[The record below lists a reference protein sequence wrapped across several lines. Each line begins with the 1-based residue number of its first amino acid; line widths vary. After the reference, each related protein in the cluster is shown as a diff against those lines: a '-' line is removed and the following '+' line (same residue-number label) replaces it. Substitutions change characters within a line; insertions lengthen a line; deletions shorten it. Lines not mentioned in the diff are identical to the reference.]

1 MPVGLI
7 ETMQVLKVTDVDMTG
22 NPFEKKKYTVALH
35 HKFYHSIRGIFLLL

>member
-22 NPFEKKKYTVALH
+22 NPFEKKNTQLHYTISFTTV
-35 HKFYHSIRGIFLLL
+35 